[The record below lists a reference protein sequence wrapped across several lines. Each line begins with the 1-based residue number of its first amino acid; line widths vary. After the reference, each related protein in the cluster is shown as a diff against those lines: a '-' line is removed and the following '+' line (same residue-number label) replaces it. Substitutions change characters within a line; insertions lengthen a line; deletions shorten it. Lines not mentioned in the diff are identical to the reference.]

1 MKKQYSNFAEQVND
15 NVKDLELF
23 NELLENNE
31 LWFEPLFEL
40 LLKNVESNKIIN
52 EYSLPKTTTVDDAEY
67 QDALYEYINGVIDQV
82 YQIYKVDIKGSYN
95 EEHKRLNIF
104 FNNEL
109 DSYILPVYHYG
120 TDWEYV
126 PTLS

>member
-1 MKKQYSNFAEQVND
+1 MKKQYKNFAQQVND

-23 NELLENNE
+23 NELPEHNE

-40 LLKNVESNKIIN
+40 LLKNTESNKVIHEYNLPENTTIDDEGYQGALYKYIN
-52 EYSLPKTTTVDDAEY
+52 E
-67 QDALYEYINGVIDQV
+67 VIDQV

-95 EEHKRLNIF
+95 EEHERLNIF

-126 PTLS
+126 PTLW

>member
-1 MKKQYSNFAEQVND
+1 IMKKQYSNFAQQVND

-23 NELLENNE
+23 NELPEHNE

-40 LLKNVESNKIIN
+40 LLKNTESNKVIHEYNLPETTTIDDEEYQGALYKYIN
-52 EYSLPKTTTVDDAEY
+52 EA
-67 QDALYEYINGVIDQV
+67 IDQV

-95 EEHKRLNIF
+95 EEHERLNIF

-126 PTLS
+126 PTL

>member
-1 MKKQYSNFAEQVND
+1 MKKQYSNFAEQVNN

-23 NELLENNE
+23 NELPEHNE

-40 LLKNVESNKIIN
+40 LLKNIEPNKIIH
-52 EYSLPKTTTVDDAEY
+52 EYNLPETTTIDDEEY
-67 QDALYEYINGVIDQV
+67 QDALYKYINEVIDQV

-95 EEHKRLNIF
+95 EEHERLNIF

-126 PTLS
+126 PTL

>member
-1 MKKQYSNFAEQVND
+1 MKKQYSNFAQQVND

-23 NELLENNE
+23 NELPEHNE

-40 LLKNVESNKIIN
+40 LLKNTESNKVIHEYNLPESTTIDDEEYQGALYKYIN
-52 EYSLPKTTTVDDAEY
+52 E
-67 QDALYEYINGVIDQV
+67 VIDQV

-95 EEHKRLNIF
+95 EEHERLNIF

-126 PTLS
+126 PTL

>member
-1 MKKQYSNFAEQVND
+1 MKKQYSNFAQQVND

-23 NELLENNE
+23 NELPEHNE

-40 LLKNVESNKIIN
+40 LLKNTESNKVIHEYNLPETTTIDDEEYQGALYKYIN
-52 EYSLPKTTTVDDAEY
+52 EA
-67 QDALYEYINGVIDQV
+67 IDQV

-95 EEHKRLNIF
+95 EEHERLNIF

-126 PTLS
+126 PTLW

>member
-1 MKKQYSNFAEQVND
+1 MKKQYKNFAEQVND

-23 NELLENNE
+23 NELQENNE

-40 LLKNVESNKIIN
+40 LLKNTESNKVIH
-52 EYSLPKTTTVDDAEY
+52 EYNLPETTTIDDEEY
-67 QDALYEYINGVIDQV
+67 QDALYKYINEVIDQV

-95 EEHKRLNIF
+95 EEHERLNIF

-126 PTLS
+126 PTL

>member
-1 MKKQYSNFAEQVND
+1 MKKQYKNFEEQVQD
-15 NVKDLELF
+15 NVEELELF
-23 NELLENNE
+23 NELSEYNE
-31 LWFEPLFEL
+31 FWFEPLFEL
-40 LLKNVESNKIIN
+40 LLKNTDSNKVIKSYN
-52 EYSLPKTTTVDDAEY
+52 LPKSTTTDDEEY
-67 QDALYEYINGVIDQV
+67 QDALYKYINEEIDQV

-95 EEHKRLNIF
+95 EEHERLNIF
-104 FNNEL
+104 FDNEL

>member
-1 MKKQYSNFAEQVND
+1 MKKQYKNFEEQVQD
-15 NVKDLELF
+15 NVEELELF
-23 NELLENNE
+23 NELSEYNE
-31 LWFEPLFEL
+31 FWFEPLFEL
-40 LLKNVESNKIIN
+40 LLKNTDSNKVIKAYN
-52 EYSLPKTTTVDDAEY
+52 LPKSTTTDDEEY
-67 QDALYEYINGVIDQV
+67 QDALYKYINEEIDQV

-95 EEHKRLNIF
+95 EEHERLNIF
-104 FNNEL
+104 FDNEL

>member
-1 MKKQYSNFAEQVND
+1 MKKQYSNFAQQVND

-23 NELLENNE
+23 NELPEHNE

-40 LLKNVESNKIIN
+40 LLKNTESNKVIHEYNLPETTTIDDEEYQGALYKYIN
-52 EYSLPKTTTVDDAEY
+52 E
-67 QDALYEYINGVIDQV
+67 VIDQV

-95 EEHKRLNIF
+95 EEHERLNIF

-126 PTLS
+126 PTL

>member
-1 MKKQYSNFAEQVND
+1 MKKQYRNFEEQVQD
-15 NVKDLELF
+15 NVEELELF
-23 NELLENNE
+23 NELSEYNE

-40 LLKNVESNKIIN
+40 LLKNTEPNKIIH
-52 EYSLPKTTTVDDAEY
+52 EYNLPETTTIDDEEY
-67 QDALYEYINGVIDQV
+67 QDALYKYINEVIDQV

-95 EEHKRLNIF
+95 EEHERLNIF
-104 FNNEL
+104 FDNEL

-126 PTLS
+126 PTL

>member
-1 MKKQYSNFAEQVND
+1 MKKQYSNFAQQVND
-15 NVKDLELF
+15 NVEDLELF
-23 NELLENNE
+23 NELPEHNE

-40 LLKNVESNKIIN
+40 LLKNTESNKVIHEYNLPETTTIDDEEYQGALYKYIN
-52 EYSLPKTTTVDDAEY
+52 E
-67 QDALYEYINGVIDQV
+67 VIDQV

-95 EEHKRLNIF
+95 EEHERLNIF

-126 PTLS
+126 PTLW

>member
-1 MKKQYSNFAEQVND
+1 MKKQYSNFAQQVND

-23 NELLENNE
+23 NELPEHNE

-40 LLKNVESNKIIN
+40 LLKNTESNKVIHEYNLPETTTIDDEEYQGALYKYIN
-52 EYSLPKTTTVDDAEY
+52 E
-67 QDALYEYINGVIDQV
+67 VIDQV

-95 EEHKRLNIF
+95 EEHERLNIF

-126 PTLS
+126 PTLW

>member
-1 MKKQYSNFAEQVND
+1 MKKQYSNFAQQVND

-23 NELLENNE
+23 NELPEHNE

-40 LLKNVESNKIIN
+40 LLKNTESNKVIHEYNLPENTTIDDEGYQGALYKYIN
-52 EYSLPKTTTVDDAEY
+52 E
-67 QDALYEYINGVIDQV
+67 VIDQV

-95 EEHKRLNIF
+95 EEHERLNIF

-126 PTLS
+126 PTLW

>member
-1 MKKQYSNFAEQVND
+1 MKKQYKNFAEQVND

-23 NELLENNE
+23 NELPEHNE

-40 LLKNVESNKIIN
+40 LLKNTESNKVIHEYNLPETTTIDDEEYQGALYKYIN
-52 EYSLPKTTTVDDAEY
+52 E
-67 QDALYEYINGVIDQV
+67 VIDQV

-95 EEHKRLNIF
+95 EEHERLNIF

-126 PTLS
+126 PTL

>member
-1 MKKQYSNFAEQVND
+1 MKKQYSNFAQQVND

-23 NELLENNE
+23 NELPEHNE

-40 LLKNVESNKIIN
+40 LLKNTESNKVIHAYN
-52 EYSLPKTTTVDDAEY
+52 LPESTTTDDEEY
-67 QDALYEYINGVIDQV
+67 QDALYKYINEVIDQV

-95 EEHKRLNIF
+95 EEHERLNIF
-104 FNNEL
+104 FDNEL
-109 DSYILPVYHYG
+109 DSYVLPVYHYG

-126 PTLS
+126 PTL